1 MQDKDQGTSC
11 FIISTIL
18 SPLSS
23 FEQYFSSNSVRVEED
38 EEKKKKSDY
47 TKSLRKSLFLAQG
60 RYGKRHA
67 WQILGKTMKYSF
79 EQENT
84 SNLCSTRIQNPK
96 NTNIK
101 DVI

>member
-38 EEKKKKSDY
+38 EEKKKKSGKIWQETCMANIGEDY
-47 TKSLRKSLFLAQG
+47 E
-60 RYGKRHA
+60 
-67 WQILGKTMKYSF
+67 IL
-79 EQENT
+79 
-84 SNLCSTRIQNPK
+84 I
-96 NTNIK
+96 
-101 DVI
+101 